1 MNSVTQIYQSDFTC
15 IWFYSSV
22 SNHNNGIYHIT
33 MSPEYILYS
42 LDRSTDLVLSI
53 WSLVN
58 PILVVFYSLLAW
70 LLHLHERYYIWLCL
84 YVYPH
89 QDRNTKLRAFPRYPE
104 TAHTYSR
111 HTPRG
116 RQDNHSDTSCITPTL
131 DGNHRPS
138 DLFIEPVQISHHP
151 MGSHHIP
158 NTMDGQMSQYVW
170 QLALFCNCQSHLQL
184 DFMDVYNTSKHC

>member
-1 MNSVTQIYQSDFTC
+1 MNSATQIYQSDFTC
-15 IWFYSSV
+15 IWFYSLV

-70 LLHLHERYYIWLCL
+70 ILHLHERYYIWLCL

-89 QDRNTKLRAFPRYPE
+89 QDRNTKLRAFPRCPE

-138 DLFIEPVQISHHP
+138 DLLYRTRPNITPSYGKPSPPQYYGRPNVT
-151 MGSHHIP
+151 HIHVC
-158 NTMDGQMSQYVW
+158 DDLYIVI
-170 QLALFCNCQSHLQL
+170 H
-184 DFMDVYNTSKHC
+184 